1 MVMNTSRSSPKA
13 LELSAVQQAGMQ
25 VGCDGVVHVIALS
38 NYARYAGR
46 IKRSLCVQDILTEA
60 GDAESSANKG
70 GTTSFM
76 SPRPFGWRALFA

>member
-1 MVMNTSRSSPKA
+1 MTRLVMNTSRSFTPKA

-38 NYARYAGR
+38 NYARYVGR

-60 GDAESSANKG
+60 GDANRLRIKVV
-70 GTTSFM
+70 
-76 SPRPFGWRALFA
+76 PRVL